1 MSEKDFLQKV
11 NAHLDEQAEH
21 LDAATQSRL
30 NQARQR
36 ALEHVKS
43 SEQDHM
49 TDVIAGTRFRWLP
62 ASAMAGI
69 AIVALGSFLF
79 LQNINT
85 VPEGGLDDPLEIVT
99 SNNNLDMYEQLDFYM
114 WLVEEDNS
122 AS

>member
-1 MSEKDFLQKV
+1 MNEKDFLQKV
-11 NAHLDEQAEH
+11 NSHLDQQAEH
-21 LDAATQSRL
+21 LDATTLSRL

-36 ALEHVKS
+36 ALEHVKD
-43 SEQDHM
+43 SEQGHI
-49 TDVIAGTRFRWLP
+49 TNVIAEKHFRWLP

-85 VPEGGLDDPLEIVT
+85 TPEEGLDDPLDIVT
-99 SNNNLDMYEQLDFYM
+99 SNNNLDMYEQLDFYI
-114 WLVEEDNS
+114 WLVEEDSS